1 MLIKHKKERVSIMR
15 DKKKIITLV
24 LTLSMAV
31 GSSMSVFADW
41 QETESGLKWQN
52 EDGSHPINEWKWID
66 RNGDGMAECYY
77 FNENGDLLVN
87 TITPAGCQVNAEGA
101 WVVDGVVQTQAET
114 NTVQQATG
122 DTEMVDSKGYDPA
135 HPLANAPE
143 EWNLRLTPDKNF
155 INYHFLSDNDN
166 IHAMLTGQM
175 EYYHRREDGMG
186 ENANQPD
193 LNTREQELYEWYCNW
208 LNSIDFMNMTEME
221 RARAIKDVLAQS
233 KYESSNVGEDA
244 IDADYAVLIH
254 KIGICGDFTIT
265 TMHLARA
272 LGLKSSIEVIA
283 GHSWAYIYVDGKTYK
298 SENGYVDL
306 ETACE
311 DIANDVWHKNL
322 RGL

>member
-1 MLIKHKKERVSIMR
+1 MR

-87 TITPAGCQVNAEGA
+87 TITPAGCQVNTEGA

-122 DTEMVDSKGYDPA
+122 DTEMVDSEGYDPA

-143 EWNLRLTPDKNF
+143 SWNLRLTPDKNALNYNF
-155 INYHFLSDNDN
+155 ISYNEN

-175 EYYHRREDGMG
+175 EYYHRREEGRWQTQY
-186 ENANQPD
+186 QPD

-208 LNSIDFMNMTEME
+208 LNSMNFMNMTEME
-221 RARAIKDVLAQS
+221 RAQAIKDVLAQS
-233 KYESSNVGEDA
+233 EYKPVYVAGDEDR
-244 IDADYAVLIH
+244 DMEYAVLIR
-254 KIGICGDFTIT
+254 KEGVCTEFAMTA
-265 TMHLARA
+265 MSLAKA
-272 LGLKSSIEVIA
+272 LGLKSMIDGDA
-283 GHSWAYIYVDGKTYK
+283 NHTWAYIEVDGKTYQV
-298 SENGYVDL
+298 NNNVLDL
-306 ETACE
+306 NFVFDRKVYTF
-311 DIANDVWHKNL
+311 D
-322 RGL
+322 